1 VIGQTIAH
9 YKVTA
14 KLGEGG
20 MGEVYRATDTKLGR
34 DVALKVLP
42 AAFAQD
48 AQRMAR
54 FQREAQVLASL
65 NHPNIAA
72 IYGLEHHNGTQALAM
87 ELVDGPTL
95 AERLAQSPLPVEEV
109 LPIAKQISEA
119 LEYAHEKGIVHRDL
133 KPANIKI
140 TADGQVKVL
149 DFGLAKALQD
159 EPSSL
164 DISNSPTLSVATT
177 RAGIILGTAAYMSPE
192 QARGKPVDRRA
203 DIWSFG
209 VVLYEMLAGR
219 QLFGG
224 ETASDVLARV
234 ITQEPDW
241 DALPPNTPRRFRE
254 LLRRCLHKEAR
265 SRLRDIGDARLEIE
279 AEIAAPSPPGGR
291 PEVAASV
298 SPLDALRQP
307 AVLIGAGLLALVS
320 SVLTWSF
327 LPRTEAPSDGAAVRF
342 DLPIPKDVTLIA
354 WQARP
359 IADISPDGSK
369 IVFEG
374 SAGGVRRLFLRS
386 MDKAEPVPLAGTEAA
401 ASPFISPDGQW
412 VGFDADG
419 ALKKIPL
426 NGGAPIAL
434 AEVRTMGG
442 ASWGDDGRIVFSGDL
457 SQGLFTIDSAGGT
470 PRPLTERLIEKGESG
485 HVWPHVL
492 PGSKA
497 ALFTVELAGKSFD
510 EARIELV
517 TLADGKR
524 RVLIEGGTGAR
535 YISTG
540 HIMFGRLGA
549 LHAVPFDL
557 QKMEIT
563 GTPVP
568 LGESVAIHPGTGA
581 TNFSV
586 SRGGSLITVTGDTGW
601 MRTMVRV
608 DRTGKTTPLLAEPRN
623 YEAPRVS
630 PDGTRIALYIHSSD
644 DDVWLYDLERGTLTR
659 MTFAFEN
666 QFPVWRPDGKGFVF
680 TSSRAGPQNLFEESL
695 DTSRPPELLVQS
707 ESDLTPHSLS
717 PDGEWLAYSTDSGA
731 GRNLNADIFVFSM
744 KERKSQV
751 FLQTPFVETEPEFS
765 PDGKWIAYTS
775 NQSGRDQVYVQPF
788 PGPGPRM
795 QVSTEGGNVPR
806 WARNGSEL
814 FFVQDDKLVAVPV
827 QRGASLQLGR
837 PRVLFGG
844 LQGYETFHLFYDV
857 FPNGKEFVMVRSA
870 NPNPAPLQF
879 HVVLNW
885 FAELKRKEATE
896 K

>member
-1 VIGQTIAH
+1 MIGKTIAH

-14 KLGEGG
+14 KLGAGG

-42 AAFAQD
+42 EAFAGD
-48 AQRMAR
+48 AQRMQR

-65 NHPNIAA
+65 NHSNIAA
-72 IYGLEHHNGTQALAM
+72 IYGLEESGTTRALAM
-87 ELVDGPTL
+87 ELVEGPTL
-95 AERLAQSPLPVEEV
+95 AERLARGALPLEEV
-109 LPIAKQISEA
+109 LPIARQMCEA

-133 KPANIKI
+133 KPANIKV
-140 TADGQVKVL
+140 TGDGQVKVL

-159 EPSSL
+159 DASSS
-164 DISNSPTLSVATT
+164 DISNSPTLSVAMT

-209 VVLYEMLAGR
+209 VVLYEMLVGR

-241 DALPPNTPRRFRE
+241 DALPPHTPRRLRE

-279 AEIAAPSPPGGR
+279 AEIAAPGPVGVA

-298 SPLDALRQP
+298 SPLDVLRQP
-307 AVLIGAGLLALVS
+307 AVWIVAGLLAVAA
-320 SVLTWSF
+320 SVLTWF
-327 LPRTEAPSDGAAVRF
+327 FVPRAESPAGAAVRF
-342 DLPIPKDVTLIA
+342 DWSLPKDVTFSA

-374 SAGGVRRLFLRS
+374 VAGGVHRLFLRS
-386 MDKAEPVPLAGTEAA
+386 LDKAEPIPLAGTEEAS
-401 ASPFISPDGQW
+401 SPFISPDGQW
-412 VGFDADG
+412 VGFDSAG

-434 AEVRTMGG
+434 TEVRTMGG
-442 ASWGDDGRIVFSGDL
+442 ASWGDDGRILFSSDL

-470 PRPLTERLIEKGESG
+470 PRPLTQRLIEKGESG

-497 ALFTVELAGKSFD
+497 AIFTVELAGKSFD

-524 RVLIEGGTGAR
+524 RVLIEGGTCAR

-540 HIMFGRLGA
+540 HIIFGRLGA
-549 LHAVPFDL
+549 LHAAPFDL
-557 QKMEIT
+557 QKLEIT

-568 LGESVAIHPGTGA
+568 LGESVLIHPGTGA

-608 DRTGKTTPLLAEPRN
+608 DRNGKTTPLLAEPRN

-630 PDGTRIALYIHSSD
+630 PDGKRIALYIHSSD
-644 DDVWLYDLERGTLTR
+644 DDVWMYDLERGALTR
-659 MTFAFEN
+659 MTTSSEN

-680 TSSRAGPQNLFEESL
+680 TSSRAGPQNLFAESL
-695 DTSRPPELLVQS
+695 DTDRPAELLVQS

-717 PDGEWLAYSTDSGA
+717 PDGEWLAYSTSLGSG
-731 GRNLNADIFVFSM
+731 RSLNADILVFSM
-744 KERKSQV
+744 RERKSQV

-795 QVSTEGGNVPR
+795 QVSTEGGTVPR

-827 QRGASLQLGR
+827 QLGASPKLGK
-837 PRVLFGG
+837 PAVLFGG

-857 FPNGKEFVMVRSA
+857 FPNGKEFVMVRHA

-879 HVVLNW
+879 HIVLNW
-885 FAELKRKEATE
+885 FAELKRKGVVQ
-896 K
+896 